1 MSRENS
7 VQLVPY
13 SDRGQPFL
21 PAIHMNR
28 VDGLEGRLFNQEKTT
43 NILLNQ
49 AFKLKDDVSS
59 LRGLHGSHW
68 DTVAQRLLE
77 NHMQTMAQIVK
88 QLSKDIETLENQIRD
103 RDQVSTGTSYAVQN
117 LDKRHL
123 YGIGDLRG
131 RVARCDAS
139 IAKLSGDLANTK
151 HELQAQE
158 KEIRSINASL
168 ETHMKES
175 DFKVC
180 VWLECLPTAMK
191 LYHPKVMQLLGKM
204 EASISEQNNKVKSA
218 QGEQHHEIQLLDFK
232 LGGLLNDI
240 QGQIQNHRRWTES
253 QIQKSSQEQAHSLE
267 QLLGAIQQ
275 KMDISEKRL
284 QDNIQ
289 HLTIKV
295 DKTVE
300 TQRLETKLN
309 KLKHAEDK
317 INARMNAIETEIWD
331 ELENMKSEYR
341 AGFQSIQESLNSLQ
355 QIQETKVNLETKKVH
370 RDIKQL
376 RRKIVEL
383 KDI

>member
-175 DFKVC
+175 DF
-180 VWLECLPTAMK
+180 
-191 LYHPKVMQLLGKM
+191 KVMQLLGKM

>member
-7 VQLVPY
+7 AQLVPY
-13 SDRGQPFL
+13 GDRGQSFL

-28 VDGLEGRLFNQEKTT
+28 VDVLEGRLSNQEKTT
-43 NILLNQ
+43 STLLDQ
-49 AFKLKDDVSS
+49 AFKIKDDVSS
-59 LRGLHGSHW
+59 LRGIHGSHW
-68 DTVAQRLLE
+68 DTVAQKLLE
-77 NHMQTMAQIVK
+77 NHMQTITQIVK
-88 QLSKDIETLENQIRD
+88 QLSRDIETLENEIRD
-103 RDQVSTGTSYAVQN
+103 RDQVSTGTSFAVQN

-139 IAKLSGDLANTK
+139 IAKLSGDLATTK
-151 HELQAQE
+151 HGIQAQE

-168 ETHMKES
+168 ESHMKEA
-175 DFKVC
+175 DF
-180 VWLECLPTAMK
+180 
-191 LYHPKVMQLLGKM
+191 KVMQLLGKM
-204 EASISEQNNKVKSA
+204 EASISEQSNKVKSA

-253 QIQKSSQEQAHSLE
+253 QIQKTSQEQAHSLE
-267 QLLGAIQQ
+267 QLLSAIQQ

-284 QDNIQ
+284 QDNLH

-295 DKTVE
+295 ENTAE
-300 TQRLETKLN
+300 MQRIETKLS

-317 INARMNAIETEIWD
+317 TNARINKIEAEVWD
-331 ELENMKSEYR
+331 ELENIKSEYR

-355 QIQETKVNLETKKVH
+355 QIQETKVTLETKKVH

-376 RRKIVEL
+376 RRNIVEL
-383 KDI
+383 KDM